1 MEDKYDIFKDIWI
14 SNDNDYNYH
23 NKITYDHLYMKKV
36 INKSDVLNAFS
47 PTQILDMLDDKDIE
61 LYLRNKKLK
70 KITNKIR

>member
-14 SNDNDYNYH
+14 SNDNDHNYY
-23 NKITYDHLYMKKV
+23 NKITYDNLYMEK
-36 INKSDVLNAFS
+36 IITKSDVLNTFS
-47 PTQILDMLDDKDIE
+47 PTQILDMIDDKDIE